1 MKKPLT
7 RTIAGRRLTVDVE
20 LGTDPETMEETVSLA
35 EMQRSELEM
44 AAALA
49 ESGPIVGETFVWM
62 RKSLSLQSKQLAR
75 LLDVRP
81 ETITRWETGAV
92 PVDRAAWFTLGELV
106 LERIGRPRDLQERME
121 RLAV

>member
-7 RTIAGRRLTVDVE
+7 RTIAGHKLTVDVE
-20 LGTDPETMEETVSLA
+20 VGLDPETHEETVSLA
-35 EMQRSELEM
+35 EAQRAELEM

-49 ESGPIVGETFVWM
+49 ESGPVVGETFVWM
-62 RKSLSLQSKQLAR
+62 RKALGLQSKQLAR

-81 ETITRWETGAV
+81 ETITRWETDVV
-92 PVDRAAWFTLGELV
+92 PVDRAAWFTLSELV
-106 LERIGRPRDLQERME
+106 LERIGRPRDLHQRLE